1 MADTTTTTF
10 GLTKPEVGASADS
23 WGTKLNTNL
32 DTLDDLLDG
41 TTAIQPNL
49 TEGSWQVGGTAV
61 VATAAEIN
69 RLDGVTSNVQT
80 QLNDLS
86 DDIVSFPT
94 STDIVVNGVTVGRGG
109 NTSNVILQ
117 GGTTGIHGGLLGVII
132 GEDAGE
138 NLTSSA
144 YWNTAVGAN
153 SLRAE
158 TSSWNNTAIG
168 ESALKGD
175 VASGGGSNVFVGA
188 KAGKNGSSGD
198 DNTAVGSEAMQ
209 GDGTTGVTGDG
220 NTAVGSLALSGISS
234 GANNI
239 GIGEFAGYSSLSPF
253 QVTTQSN
260 RIVMGNNSITNAYIQ
275 VSWTVTSDERD
286 KTDVVPVSHGLDFIS
301 QLNPVHFK
309 WDKRHKYFEY
319 DDDGNITSKP
329 APDGTHKEDQPFV
342 GFLAQEV
349 QQVVNST
356 GFADNVIVDHEQDDL
371 WKIKE
376 TALIPLLVNAIK
388 ELKQR
393 VEVLEAGA

>member
-10 GLTKPEVGASADS
+10 GLTKPEVGASADT

-32 DTLDDLLDG
+32 DTIDDLLDG

-49 TEGSWQVGGTAV
+49 TEGSWKIGGTAI
-61 VATAAEIN
+61 VATAAEVN

-80 QLNDLS
+80 QLNNLS
-86 DDIVSFPT
+86 NDIVSFPT
-94 STDIVVNGVTVGRGG
+94 SEDIVVNGVTVGQGG
-109 NTSNVILQ
+109 NSSNVIVQ
-117 GGTTGIHGGLLGVII
+117 SGSTVAHGGLLGTII
-132 GEDAGE
+132 GYNTGDA
-138 NLTSSA
+138 LTSSA

-153 SLRAE
+153 ALGAE
-158 TSSWNNTAIG
+158 TTSWSNTAIG

-198 DNTAVGSEAMQ
+198 DNTAVGAEAMQ

-220 NTAVGSLALSGISS
+220 NTAVGSLALGGISS
-234 GANNI
+234 GANNVA
-239 GIGEFAGYSSLSPF
+239 IGEFAGYTSQSPF
-253 QVTTQSN
+253 SVTTESN
-260 RIVMGNNSITNAYIQ
+260 RVIIGNTSTTNAYIQ

-286 KTDVVPVSHGLDFIS
+286 KTDVTPVNHGLDFIS
-301 QLNPVHFK
+301 QLNPVQFK
-309 WDKRHKYFEY
+309 WDKRHKYYEY
-319 DDDGNITSKP
+319 DDDGNVTAKP
-329 APDGTHKEDQPFV
+329 TPDGTHKEDQPFV

-349 QQVVNST
+349 QQVVNGT